1 MAVLQHYN
9 WLETEMTEIKYFN
22 GTTDCMSYNLG
33 TNLRH
38 QNLS

>member
-22 GTTDCMSYNLG
+22 GTTDCNLG